1 MSKKISKEDLK
12 SPDQVTQ
19 TLRQGF
25 VWTTS
30 HSKIVI
36 TVVLAFIVVGSAI
49 SLVGYFADKKE
60 MAQQEKYFLLE
71 KAYTQKKSDFEATS
85 RAETMAAQNKN
96 SKTPPPA
103 VDPAKKATGDL
114 EKDYGTVVAN
124 FESFINEEPKTK
136 AAQMA
141 ALNLSDIY
149 LTYNKT
155 DEAIAIL
162 DKVQAGLDKD
172 DVLTSLVWMQLGNAQ
187 ANKQDCQSAIQTWQ
201 KIVSTKKL
209 TYSHGEAKLRM
220 GLCFE
225 SMNDLTKAE
234 EIYTEVSKADTNGG
248 TDFNAA
254 QEAQK
259 YLRLL
264 KAKKNL

>member
-25 VWTTS
+25 VWTTA

-36 TVVLAFIVVGSAI
+36 TVVLAFIVVGSGI
-49 SLVGYFADKKE
+49 SLMGYFAEKKE
-60 MAQQEKYFLLE
+60 TAQQEKYFLLE
-71 KAYTQKKSDFEATS
+71 KAYTQKKADFEAS
-85 RAETMAAQNKN
+85 ARAESMAAQAKN

-103 VDPAKKATGDL
+103 VDPAKKATGDM
-114 EKDYGTVVAN
+114 EKDFGSVIAG

-149 LTYNKT
+149 LNYNKS
-155 DEAIAIL
+155 DEAIAAL
-162 DKVQAGLDKD
+162 NKVQAGLDKK

-187 ANKQDCQSAIQTWQ
+187 ANKQDCQGAVQTWQ
-201 KIVSTKKL
+201 KIVSSKSL
-209 TYSHGEAKLRM
+209 AFSHGEAKLRM

-225 SMNDLTKAE
+225 SMNDLAKAE
-234 EIYTEVSKADTNGG
+234 EIYTEVSKADASGG
-248 TDFNAA
+248 TDFNAS